1 MRNTIK
7 WWNLQSNLK
16 KSRWNVV
23 FAYFLST
30 RKKRNPSQYYP
41 VERTASVY
49 SASNSFKRRIIGVP
63 MTSKKLQVPPLI
75 SPFYKS
81 SKQCRS
87 KSHIS
92 VKTLGTVKPIWTF
105 LRSITVL
112 TVKCVSVINAHVHGV
127 VKIMSIWSL
136 IWLLRNSSRS
146 LNIFLSKLRNRKVN
160 FKKILKPLKA
170 NVGKQK
176 SFNRRLPKK

>member
-1 MRNTIK
+1 MELT
-7 WWNLQSNLK
+7 
-16 KSRWNVV
+16 V
-23 FAYFLST
+23 
-30 RKKRNPSQYYP
+30 
-41 VERTASVY
+41 SVY
-49 SASNSFKRRIIGVP
+49 SASNSFKRQIIGVP
-63 MTSKKLQVPPLI
+63 TTPKKSQVSLPI
-75 SPFYKS
+75 SLFYKP

-87 KSHIS
+87 KSHLS
-92 VKTLGTVKPIWTF
+92 VLKTLGTVKPIWTF

-136 IWLLRNSSRS
+136 IWLLRNSSQS

-170 NVGKQK
+170 NVGK
-176 SFNRRLPKK
+176 